1 MWEVIWGLPSVL
13 SFPWD
18 WSLLL
23 SPSVLSP
30 VNLCVTIASGQPPV
44 WLCSPLVWSSTLVL
58 MKATSQALEGKEG
71 SPGRTAL
78 QRNTK
83 GDIASTVPRDRQLLQ
98 GLWDSSSLSY
108 KRDEGEFIHSFLT
121 NT

>member
-1 MWEVIWGLPSVL
+1 MGFSLSSRGPWASCTREHPGSFNCGKSFGVSLL

-23 SPSVLSP
+23 SPSVQSP
-30 VNLCVTIASGQPPV
+30 TNLCVTIASGQPPV
-44 WLCSPLVWSSTLVL
+44 WLCSPLVWSSTLLL

-83 GDIASTVPRDRQLLQ
+83 GDIASTVPRDR
-98 GLWDSSSLSY
+98 
-108 KRDEGEFIHSFLT
+108 
-121 NT
+121 